1 MFKSIVWATDGGEH
15 ADEAYPLVKQ
25 LAQVGNAE
33 VTIVHV
39 VERIEGAGAV
49 GPPRRVDEDE
59 VARDLEGRAQDLSS
73 AGVTASVEIRGD
85 VGARPAHETADV
97 ARKKSA
103 DLIVAGTH
111 GRSGL
116 AGLLLGSET
125 QRLLHIAPCPV
136 LVVPSRE
143 RRPG

>member
-25 LAQVGNAE
+25 LAQDGNAE

-59 VARDLEGRAQDLSS
+59 VARDLEGRAQDLSN

>member
-15 ADEAYPLVKQ
+15 ADEAFPLVKQ
-25 LAQVGNAE
+25 LAQDGSAE

-39 VERIEGAGAV
+39 IERIEGGGAV

-59 VARDLEGRAQDLSS
+59 IQANLEGRASDLSS
-73 AGVTASVEIRGD
+73 AGISASVEIRGD
-85 VGARPAHETADV
+85 VGARPAHEAADV
-97 ARKKSA
+97 ARAKNA

-125 QRLLHIAPCPV
+125 QRLLHLARCPV
-136 LVVPSRE
+136 LIVPSAE
-143 RRPG
+143 MRR

>member
-25 LAQVGNAE
+25 LAQDGNAE

-59 VARDLEGRAQDLSS
+59 VARDLERRAQDLSS

-97 ARKKSA
+97 ARQKSA

>member
-25 LAQVGNAE
+25 LAQDGNAE

-103 DLIVAGTH
+103 DLIIAGTH

>member
-1 MFKSIVWATDGGEH
+1 MFKAIVWATDGGEH

-25 LAQVGNAE
+25 LAQDGNAE

>member
-25 LAQVGNAE
+25 LAQDGNAE

-103 DLIVAGTH
+103 DLIVAGTL
-111 GRSGL
+111 GRSRL

>member
-1 MFKSIVWATDGGEH
+1 MFKAIVWATDGGEH

-25 LAQVGNAE
+25 LAQDGNAE

-103 DLIVAGTH
+103 DLIIAGTH

>member
-25 LAQVGNAE
+25 LAQDGNAE

-59 VARDLEGRAQDLSS
+59 VARDLERRAQDLSS

-85 VGARPAHETADV
+85 VGARPAHDTADV